1 MDTFNEDPKP
11 GRLVLPLVLIGM
23 IATTYT
29 FINRVATNNDLEIE
43 PSVEQV
49 VVEPDEEP
57 VSEDTTTTTTTTL
70 PGEVV
75 TYLEEI
81 SSEKIQSIDLATKV
95 LEANDKWDNE
105 DTTYQEAKD
114 EFANFINDAQQFVET
129 VSEPGPP
136 STFAGL
142 VKSHEELKSLAD
154 LIFADTEELLEG
166 LTSSDTGERRSAD
179 INSFNNEKFKIQD
192 LESFDPSNVDVSI
205 FSAGSSVAKK
215 YAQSF
220 IDSGGYV
227 IDLSSEFRYDDDK
240 LLIIPEVNGN
250 LISNLNKPSIIAN
263 PNCSTS
269 QLLMI
274 LQPIHKKFEI
284 EFVNIATYQALSRT
298 GKAWLL

>member
-1 MDTFNEDPKP
+1 MDTFSEDPKP

-49 VVEPDEEP
+49 VVEADEEP

-105 DTTYQEAKD
+105 DITYQEAKD
-114 EFANFINDAQQFVET
+114 EFADFIEDAQQFVET

-136 STFAGL
+136 TTFAGL
-142 VKSHEELKSLAD
+142 VKSHEELKSLAE

-166 LTSSDTGERRSAD
+166 LTSSDTGERRSAAID
-179 INSFNNEKFKIQD
+179 SFNNNINLFQEKID
-192 LESFDPSNVDVSI
+192 EI
-205 FSAGSSVAKK
+205 VA
-215 YAQSF
+215 
-220 IDSGGYV
+220 INTSG
-227 IDLSSEFRYDDDK
+227 
-240 LLIIPEVNGN
+240 
-250 LISNLNKPSIIAN
+250 
-263 PNCSTS
+263 
-269 QLLMI
+269 
-274 LQPIHKKFEI
+274 
-284 EFVNIATYQALSRT
+284 
-298 GKAWLL
+298 

>member
-57 VSEDTTTTTTTTL
+57 ISEDTTTTTTTTL

-105 DTTYQEAKD
+105 DITYQEAKD
-114 EFANFINDAQQFVET
+114 EFANFIEDAQQFVET

-136 STFAGL
+136 TTFAGL
-142 VKSHEELKSLAD
+142 VKSHEELKSLVE

-166 LTSSDTGERRSAD
+166 LTSSDTGERRSAALD
-179 INSFNNEKFKIQD
+179 SFNNNINLFQEKID
-192 LESFDPSNVDVSI
+192 EI
-205 FSAGSSVAKK
+205 VAVNT
-215 YAQSF
+215 
-220 IDSGGYV
+220 SG
-227 IDLSSEFRYDDDK
+227 
-240 LLIIPEVNGN
+240 
-250 LISNLNKPSIIAN
+250 
-263 PNCSTS
+263 
-269 QLLMI
+269 
-274 LQPIHKKFEI
+274 
-284 EFVNIATYQALSRT
+284 
-298 GKAWLL
+298 

>member
-49 VVEPDEEP
+49 IVEPDDEP

-142 VKSHEELKSLAD
+142 VKSHEELKSLAQ

-166 LTSSDTGERRSAD
+166 LTSSDTGERRSAALD
-179 INSFNNEKFKIQD
+179 SFNNNINLFQEKID
-192 LESFDPSNVDVSI
+192 EI
-205 FSAGSSVAKK
+205 VAVNT
-215 YAQSF
+215 
-220 IDSGGYV
+220 SG
-227 IDLSSEFRYDDDK
+227 
-240 LLIIPEVNGN
+240 
-250 LISNLNKPSIIAN
+250 
-263 PNCSTS
+263 
-269 QLLMI
+269 
-274 LQPIHKKFEI
+274 
-284 EFVNIATYQALSRT
+284 
-298 GKAWLL
+298 

>member
-29 FINRVATNNDLEIE
+29 FVNRVTTNNNLEIE

-49 VVEPDEEP
+49 VVEPEEEP

-70 PGEVV
+70 PSEVV

-105 DTTYQEAKD
+105 EISYQEAKD
-114 EFANFINDAQQFVET
+114 EFAEFIQDASQFVET

-142 VKSHEELKSLAD
+142 VKSHEELKSLAE
-154 LIFADTEELLEG
+154 LIFLDTEELLEG
-166 LTSSDTGERRSAD
+166 LTSSDTGERRASALD
-179 INSFNNEKFKIQD
+179 SFNNNINLFQEKID
-192 LESFDPSNVDVSI
+192 EI
-205 FSAGSSVAKK
+205 VA
-215 YAQSF
+215 
-220 IDSGGYV
+220 INTSG
-227 IDLSSEFRYDDDK
+227 
-240 LLIIPEVNGN
+240 
-250 LISNLNKPSIIAN
+250 
-263 PNCSTS
+263 
-269 QLLMI
+269 
-274 LQPIHKKFEI
+274 
-284 EFVNIATYQALSRT
+284 
-298 GKAWLL
+298 

>member
-49 VVEPDEEP
+49 IVEPDEEP
-57 VSEDTTTTTTTTL
+57 VSEDTTTTTSTTL
-70 PGEVV
+70 PQEVV

-105 DTTYQEAKD
+105 DITYQEAKD
-114 EFANFINDAQQFVET
+114 EFANFIEDAQQFVET

-136 STFAGL
+136 TTFAGL
-142 VKSHEELKSLAD
+142 VKSHEELKSLAE

-166 LTSSDTGERRSAD
+166 LTSSDTGEIRSAALD
-179 INSFNNEKFKIQD
+179 SFNNNINLFQEKID
-192 LESFDPSNVDVSI
+192 EI
-205 FSAGSSVAKK
+205 VAVNT
-215 YAQSF
+215 
-220 IDSGGYV
+220 SG
-227 IDLSSEFRYDDDK
+227 
-240 LLIIPEVNGN
+240 
-250 LISNLNKPSIIAN
+250 
-263 PNCSTS
+263 
-269 QLLMI
+269 
-274 LQPIHKKFEI
+274 
-284 EFVNIATYQALSRT
+284 
-298 GKAWLL
+298 

>member
-29 FINRVATNNDLEIE
+29 FINRVATNNNLEIE
-43 PSVEQV
+43 PSVEEV
-49 VVEPDEEP
+49 VIEPDEEP

-105 DTTYQEAKD
+105 DITYQEAKD
-114 EFANFINDAQQFVET
+114 EFANFIEDAQQFVET

-136 STFAGL
+136 TTFAGL
-142 VKSHEELKSLAD
+142 VKSHEELKSLAE

-166 LTSSDTGERRSAD
+166 LTSSDTGERRSAALD
-179 INSFNNEKFKIQD
+179 SFNDNINLFQDKID
-192 LESFDPSNVDVSI
+192 EI
-205 FSAGSSVAKK
+205 VA
-215 YAQSF
+215 
-220 IDSGGYV
+220 INTSG
-227 IDLSSEFRYDDDK
+227 
-240 LLIIPEVNGN
+240 
-250 LISNLNKPSIIAN
+250 
-263 PNCSTS
+263 
-269 QLLMI
+269 
-274 LQPIHKKFEI
+274 
-284 EFVNIATYQALSRT
+284 
-298 GKAWLL
+298 

>member
-29 FINRVATNNDLEIE
+29 FINRVTTNNNLEIE

-49 VVEPDEEP
+49 IIEPEEDVVA
-57 VSEDTTTTTTTTL
+57 EDTTTTTTTTL

-105 DTTYQEAKD
+105 EITYQEAKD
-114 EFANFINDAQQFVET
+114 EFANFIEDAQQFVIT

-142 VKSHEELKSLAD
+142 VKSHEELKSLVE
-154 LIFADTEELLEG
+154 LIFSDTEELLEG
-166 LTSSDTGERRSAD
+166 LVSSDTGERRSSALD
-179 INSFNNEKFKIQD
+179 SFNNNITLFQEKID
-192 LESFDPSNVDVSI
+192 EI
-205 FSAGSSVAKK
+205 VA
-215 YAQSF
+215 
-220 IDSGGYV
+220 INTSG
-227 IDLSSEFRYDDDK
+227 
-240 LLIIPEVNGN
+240 
-250 LISNLNKPSIIAN
+250 
-263 PNCSTS
+263 
-269 QLLMI
+269 
-274 LQPIHKKFEI
+274 
-284 EFVNIATYQALSRT
+284 
-298 GKAWLL
+298 